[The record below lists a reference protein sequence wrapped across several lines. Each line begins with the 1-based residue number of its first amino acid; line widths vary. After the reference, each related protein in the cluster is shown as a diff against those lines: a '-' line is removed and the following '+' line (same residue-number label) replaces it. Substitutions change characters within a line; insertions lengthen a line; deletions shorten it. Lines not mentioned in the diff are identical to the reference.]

1 MWYILIGEF
10 INDLLKQK
18 LRSFLTLLAICW
30 GTLSVVLL
38 LAFGSGVAVKN
49 MEGML
54 GGGSRVMIVYGGQ
67 TTQPFQGLPAGRQIR
82 FVEEDIELIKQRVSN
97 IQYISP
103 QYGRGGVTLQTKDH
117 TTTTYME
124 GVGLGFDEMRTMF
137 FDFGNRFI
145 NQRDIDE
152 QRRVVF
158 LGNDIAGRL
167 FPDSNPVGQQVLI
180 DNVSFTVIGV
190 MREKM
195 QTSMNYGPDANRA
208 IIPYTTFRNLYGHRF
223 LSSILIRPVVPEFQ
237 EEMKQQLYATFGNRY
252 MFSPNDEQALGIW
265 DFLEFERI
273 NRQVNTGLKIFLF
286 SIGFFTLMIAGV
298 GVANIMYVVVKER
311 TREIGVKK
319 ALGAR
324 KKHIVFQFIFES
336 LFICLFGGAIGILIS
351 WGVVSG
357 VLALDLQDGAGQFL
371 GHPVLSVNIMG
382 LTVLILSI
390 IGLLAGVFPAIKAAK
405 VDPVESLRYE

>member
-38 LAFGSGVAVKN
+38 LAFGTGVAVKN

-54 GGGSRVMIVYGGQ
+54 GGGSRVMIIYGGQ
-67 TTQPFQGLPAGRQIR
+67 TSEAFQGLPSGRPIR
-82 FVEEDIELIKQRVSN
+82 FVEEDIALIRQRVSN

-124 GVGLGFDEMRTMF
+124 GIGIGFDEMRSMF
-137 FDFGNRFI
+137 YDTGNRFI

-167 FPDSNPVGQQVLI
+167 FPDSDPVGQNVLI

-195 QTSMNYGPDANRA
+195 QTSMNFGPDANRA

-223 LSSILIRPVVPEFQ
+223 LSSILIRPEFAEFQ
-237 EEMKQQLYATFGNRY
+237 EQMKRELYTTLGNRY
-252 MFSPNDEQALGIW
+252 QFSPDDEQAIAIW
-265 DFLEFERI
+265 DFLEFERM

-324 KKHIVFQFIFES
+324 KNHIIIQFIFES
-336 LFICLFGGAIGILIS
+336 LFICLFGGLIGILIS
-351 WGVVSG
+351 LGVVTG
-357 VLALDLQDGAGQFL
+357 VLALNLQGGAAEFL
-371 GHPVLSVNIMG
+371 GHPVLSSEIMII
-382 LTVLILSI
+382 TVLILTV
-390 IGLLAGVFPAIKAAK
+390 IGLLAGVFPALKAAK
-405 VDPVESLRYE
+405 VNPVESLRYE